1 MVGYERV
8 CSPIRKVIVPG
19 TVLPLAGL
27 RVSVIVVIILLFMFV
42 RIINTHEGT
51 REGCDFAEGYE
62 QGLMD
67 LSLRVDI
74 DATEEENE
82 ASKGEDGGSKQL
94 YVEILFHGAKV
105 V

>member
-1 MVGYERV
+1 
-8 CSPIRKVIVPG
+8 
-19 TVLPLAGL
+19 
-27 RVSVIVVIILLFMFV
+27 
-42 RIINTHEGT
+42 
-51 REGCDFAEGYE
+51 
-62 QGLMD
+62 MD